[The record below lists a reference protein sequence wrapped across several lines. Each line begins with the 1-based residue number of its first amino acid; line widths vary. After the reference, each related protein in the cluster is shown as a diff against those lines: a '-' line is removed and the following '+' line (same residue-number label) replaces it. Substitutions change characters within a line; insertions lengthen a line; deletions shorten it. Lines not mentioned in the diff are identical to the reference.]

1 MEGYRGF
8 MNDNARRL
16 FDADRH
22 IAALRARL
30 LDDDGWAIELELS
43 PQHLNFLGLG
53 HGAVVFALADF
64 ALSLA
69 ANADQEPAFAVDAN
83 ISFVRA
89 AHIGDTLRAKATPER
104 TTRSLSWYRVDVT
117 NQEGD
122 QIAVFNG
129 TVYRPKSH

>member
-8 MNDNARRL
+8 MNDNASRL

-22 IAALRARL
+22 SAALGARL

-43 PQHLNFLGLG
+43 PQHLKFLGLG
-53 HGAVVFALADF
+53 HGAALFALADLAF
-64 ALSLA
+64 NLA
-69 ANADQEPAFAVDAN
+69 ANAEQQPAFAVDAN

-89 AHIGDTLRAKATPER
+89 VQNGDTLRAKATPER
-104 TTRSLSWYRVDVT
+104 ITRSLSWYRVDVT

-129 TVYRPKSH
+129 TV